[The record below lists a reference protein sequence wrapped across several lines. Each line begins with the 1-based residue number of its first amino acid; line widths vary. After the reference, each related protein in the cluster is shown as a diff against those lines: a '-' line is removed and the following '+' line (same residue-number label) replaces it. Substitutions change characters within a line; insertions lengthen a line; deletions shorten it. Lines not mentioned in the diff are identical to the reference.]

1 MKPFSFA
8 TYPILGSDTLKS
20 FFNILAYLL
29 GGFDKNFIVFLI
41 VLLID
46 FLTNISY
53 YIYEKKYRKIL
64 SSKNFLKVLGYF
76 LVLAFANVIDKI
88 LVKESMMRQMLI
100 YFFIASMGMSIME
113 LWVKMGIPLPH
124 KIFGV
129 LKELKEEEDGEET
142 LSEKSDSKE
151 GSSLSNQ

>member
-1 MKPFSFA
+1 MKPFSFT

-64 SSKNFLKVLGYF
+64 SSKNFLK
-76 LVLAFANVIDKI
+76 VLAFANVIDKI